1 MVYLTLPRKGKIIL
15 CRRTLW
21 GLFSKIQCLSV
32 WQVDF
37 EWRYLIFALLAGFG
51 DPQTGLGSSSRMGMH
66 AALHVYMNGSMSSV
80 QGSANDPIFLL
91 HHAFVDRWNVFPH
104 FFWGGDFRS
113 LLRSTASPYFYFFI
127 VFFLCQSIYEEWLRR
142 HRPSAAQYPESN
154 APIGHNSE
162 YHMVPFLPLIRNRE
176 YFISSKDLG
185 YEYSYLLGASKL
197 CFGGA
202 FIFFVDMNYCF
213 VLRIKKTPK
222 KLLVSFSRPEAGRI
236 PTSLPG
242 GAAGC
247 VALVAACRALWGDY
261 NTGRSCCL
269 PNCKTPI
276 PRVALA
282 AGGEVEK
289 RIRSPGK
296 TATYQE
302 QRRRGNQ
309 APELPND
316 NMNTQPDLW
325 ILNIKTLWNIYTI
338 D

>member
-127 VFFLCQSIYEEWLRR
+127 VFFLFQSIYEEWLRR

-213 VLRIKKTPK
+213 VLRIKNPPK
-222 KLLVSFSRPEAGRI
+222 NYLYLFQDQRLAESLRPYLEELQDVWPWLLLAG
-236 PTSLPG
+236 LCG
-242 GAAGC
+242 GII
-247 VALVAACRALWGDY
+247 
-261 NTGRSCCL
+261 T
-269 PNCKTPI
+269 
-276 PRVALA
+276 LA
-282 AGGEVEK
+282 AAAAFLTAK
-289 RIRSPGK
+289 RRYRGSPWLQVGRWKNVFALPERQPLIRSSDAEETK
-296 TATYQE
+296 HRNYQ
-302 QRRRGNQ
+302 
-309 APELPND
+309 
-316 NMNTQPDLW
+316 T
-325 ILNIKTLWNIYTI
+325 TI
-338 D
+338 WTHSQTCEF